1 MCTYFAGICG
11 GIWCEEAEGRTI
23 WVGERS
29 IIEREGG
36 RDGGGEGGW
45 MHGWIL
51 VCGIDFWTGKKT

>member
-36 RDGGGEGGW
+36 REGWRGGGRVDAW
-45 MHGWIL
+45 
-51 VCGIDFWTGKKT
+51 VDTGMWN